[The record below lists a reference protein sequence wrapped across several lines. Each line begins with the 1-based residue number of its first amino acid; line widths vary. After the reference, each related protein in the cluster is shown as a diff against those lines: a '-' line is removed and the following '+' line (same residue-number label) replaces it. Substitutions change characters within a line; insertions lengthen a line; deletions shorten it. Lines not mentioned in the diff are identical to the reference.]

1 MKVSFHLCLFEDV
14 LNFMMVCKKAKDT
27 IKSLKVN
34 PFFGNTPSLQ
44 QFIKH
49 FKVETIECNV
59 VGYFSPSLY
68 EDVKC
73 IRSPL
78 WDNLKEEDE
87 EIAKKFYQKL
97 HEDHNKVN
105 DFFIKE
111 AIQFTNLQKIEGAI
125 ELLLKFFETYTQKG
139 EMMYV
144 NFPKRV
150 KILTSKGYAITF
162 NEEFLNQMK
171 QLLTYIPNNGL
182 TDIDVIV
189 YNSPLDEDNDL
200 LKELL
205 QSQRVNYH
213 YRVVSPNQTTS
224 YEDYG
229 YVNGDRFNNIFEKS
243 YTTSCIIRH
252 LSYDK
257 EAPTWN
263 IPKCITNVEMGGSV
277 FFGIIMG
284 TGFKSFNATVG
295 TLQELSIKE
304 IKNLNIPLPF
314 NNLVKIKVEKSSNC
328 RFILNSQKLE
338 HISLRDVTDCLF
350 VNSIDSVKEIII
362 SKANNCVLPYVSFEN
377 RSIHI
382 EDSNYLYFGEKNINV
397 FNYTENE
404 EEEEEGEGE
413 GDIGNDEVTNV
424 IREDQ
429 KIVENVQSPLKFMG
443 IELNDFNKLITDCL
457 IYPSDV
463 DLKTLLT
470 KSTIFKM
477 RAFHPQTRRVKVDGN
492 VIQRVIPQG
501 EDGADLVVSS
511 KFYVENDDL
520 MVVDPKNPKNPI
532 PAIIRYFEV
541 EVQNYCII
549 SIGLVDSRRYEFE
562 EDRHVGW
569 DKGSIGFH
577 ADDGCLFIGHGTNPI
592 ENYGK
597 AYGGKNGEKNIVG
610 CGYNAI
616 TQEIFYTV
624 NGTKLEPLKINFQNI
639 SAAIGLTEFDPITIN
654 YGDSPFVFDYYAE
667 MEKYKQQYEPELD
680 DLEQD
685 LDNVK
690 KDLDNIK
697 KELDNTEKEL
707 DNTEKKL
714 DNTEKELDDSKQE
727 KNKKW
732 CVIV

>member
-1 MKVSFHLCLFEDV
+1 
-14 LNFMMVCKKAKDT
+14 
-27 IKSLKVN
+27 
-34 PFFGNTPSLQ
+34 
-44 QFIKH
+44 
-49 FKVETIECNV
+49 
-59 VGYFSPSLY
+59 
-68 EDVKC
+68 
-73 IRSPL
+73 
-78 WDNLKEEDE
+78 
-87 EIAKKFYQKL
+87 
-97 HEDHNKVN
+97 
-105 DFFIKE
+105 
-111 AIQFTNLQKIEGAI
+111 
-125 ELLLKFFETYTQKG
+125 
-139 EMMYV
+139 MMYV

-224 YEDYG
+224 YEDCLCCYNGCALIDG

-284 TGFKSFNATVG
+284 TGFKSFNATY
-295 TLQELSIKE
+295 KRN
-304 IKNLNIPLPF
+304 KNLNIPLPF

-338 HISLRDVTDCLF
+338 HISLRDVNDCLF

-362 SKANNCVLPYVSFEN
+362 SKVNNCVLPYVSFEN

-404 EEEEEGEGE
+404 EEEEEE

-424 IREDQ
+424 IKEDQ

-577 ADDGCLFIGHGTNPI
+577 ADDGCLFIGHGTN
-592 ENYGK
+592 
-597 AYGGKNGEKNIVG
+597 
-610 CGYNAI
+610 
-616 TQEIFYTV
+616 Q
-624 NGTKLEPLKINFQNI
+624 LKIMEKLMVERMEKRIF
-639 SAAIGLTEFDPITIN
+639 
-654 YGDSPFVFDYYAE
+654 PFVFDYYAE

-697 KELDNTEKEL
+697 KELDDTEKEL
-707 DNTEKKL
+707 D
-714 DNTEKELDDSKQE
+714 DTEKELDDSKQE